1 MLNIKIFYVIIRLIH
16 VREGFVMNYENINV
30 EGYVYDFDSFVPCS
44 ENPVPYNRIMNF
56 VTVGPFVLETDG
68 SFEAEH
74 MYERDKLLLEDYLLP
89 DGGEKN
95 IAPQLGKK
103 VKNIYY
109 GDEYL
114 KWETGYIKWNTLRF
128 DRDEEAVD
136 PALYATEQ
144 RNAVYYA
151 AFYVDCKKDEKAI
164 ILHEDSG
171 SALYVNGELADFR
184 PFGRVKGLDGLGFQC
199 LVNFRKG
206 RNLVLFKLR
215 GGYIADTMD
224 IAISSCVV
232 YPVLLEK
239 DGIYVSTPSATFAFT
254 GTKEKPRMVSH
265 IFAAAERDTAEAEL
279 NCDGDTQKIP
289 AMKKGWCS
297 TLHIGILS
305 SDKEELRKCSIE
317 LKTADGSD
325 KKDIWFNTQ
334 PYDGYDGNE
343 HIMSDFHFDTTYH
356 QEQRTYALGAF
367 HITKC
372 ITEKLESN
380 PDFKAVLSE
389 IDYLHPYYTLYPAH
403 RKTLTDAFASGRAE
417 ADCFYNQ
424 PNDLTS
430 SGEGFVRN
438 LVYGQ
443 LYHRD
448 VMGRISRSYV
458 PGDVFG
464 HFSQI
469 TQVCKKGG
477 CDMIRWGKMM
487 LGVDQL
493 FRHVAPDGTVLL
505 HDKGLWRGAAKRLGV
520 KGCGHSGEALSYIE
534 GYPRYG
540 DTSWMKDTVSNAH
553 FSVFSD
559 MADDIIESDNQNI
572 ADGKENLIDYTSRD
586 LTQHHSGVLLTRT
599 DLKQANRLC
608 ENLLTAAEKFAAMA
622 FLYGAKYPEKAL
634 DKAWRQVLCGQHHDS
649 ITGTNNEISFV
660 DLMIE
665 YREAAQLASEV
676 LENSAKYIASLVKTD
691 CRRNALFVFN
701 PIASDTSGVCRFDLP
716 DWFDGKFAVLAD
728 TKGREYPVHI
738 EGRKAFF
745 LTGKIPATGYGL
757 YRLEKR
763 ETNPD
768 PVICG
773 SDLTIE
779 NRCFRLTVDGQ
790 HGGIVSVYDKKEHKE
805 IIDGSAPASGNA
817 IYALHE
823 IHDRMETQHEFYTDG
838 LKLVSDEFDAEIK
851 SEKCGDYQKL
861 TVKSKLGTLASVI
874 REITL
879 YKNSDVIDFRTVVE
893 DYNSEDEMFCAT
905 FPMNINGGAV
915 IYDDRFAPHVS
926 TRSKKYM
933 SFQTHQYA
941 SFSGCRVL
949 PANRWFGI
957 GPSVTVGMKN
967 GSANLGMTAVIRK
980 GEACKAAD
988 KLLKVLSK
996 KAIPVT
1002 LYPDTEQHGGN
1013 KIIHFNEDI
1022 YETDTRFVLCIK
1034 GDGNLYTEK
1043 LFDSLNKSCKAK
1055 ADRQLADKGIAAIY
1069 TKDSDNI
1076 YNKPVDVFL
1085 VIAESA
1091 EKLNAFAEKIS
1102 GELAGGYKL
1111 NLDCI
1116 ENVRPD
1122 TADSY
1127 GAAII
1132 NNGNISCSVE
1142 KNTLNLMLFH
1152 TAAFYGNMGKV
1163 TGGKEL
1169 VPEKKTHVFT
1179 YALYPHKDSYREADV
1194 YGKAAEFNDSMFA
1207 VEQPKESKSAF
1218 LPENYGFLKAPQG
1231 FEITA
1236 FKAGGYPLA
1245 SMKNENAPVT
1255 ERGLVLRGY
1264 DCTGADSEVTVK
1276 TGFDIAEAFSTD
1288 LLEENG
1294 KKIKNG
1300 KSSFTVP
1307 VGAHSIET
1315 YALKPVVSVKADT
1328 EILGAEKDMVEPTY
1342 VRSWEHDMGSLAT
1355 GYLKFAAT
1363 LDKKPDVIDETHV
1376 RISLNAVNNSADT
1389 TADVNIRIECSEKL
1403 SAEINS
1409 VSVKLDPTESTIIP
1423 FVVEKQSPETK
1434 GQIKIFYGYDG
1445 QEFTDVYE
1453 IGYFNPEVTLKID
1466 GNRIVCTVSNPT
1478 DQQLDGSLL
1487 IATPFET
1494 WGDIHCNR
1502 NAFGTVSPL
1511 SYAVNLQPNETK
1523 TYEFTA
1529 DFSGEEFFKA
1539 YYAAVKLCCNG
1550 RIHFAFADVHGPR
1563 HNVWAHEFI
1572 NEIHAD
1578 NGSIEKLLK
1587 M

>member
-1 MLNIKIFYVIIRLIH
+1 
-16 VREGFVMNYENINV
+16 MNYDNINA
-30 EGYVYDFDSFVPCS
+30 EGYVYDFESFVPC
-44 ENPVPYNRIMNF
+44 EANPVPYNRIMDF
-56 VTVGPFVLETDG
+56 VTVGPFVLVTDG

-95 IAPQLGKK
+95 IVPQLGKK
-103 VKNIYY
+103 VRNVYY
-109 GDEYL
+109 GDEYK
-114 KWETGYIKWNTLRF
+114 KWEKGYIKWNTLRF

-151 AFYVDCKKDEKAI
+151 AFYVDCKKVEKAI

-206 RNLVLFKLR
+206 RNLILFKLR

-239 DGIYVSTPSATFAFT
+239 DGICVSTPSATMAYT
-254 GTKEKPRMVSH
+254 GTKETPRMVSH
-265 IFAAAERDTAEAEL
+265 IFAAAESDTAGAEFC
-279 NCDGDTQKIP
+279 CDGDVQKIP
-289 AMKKGWCS
+289 AMKKGKC
-297 TLHIGILS
+297 TALHFGVES
-305 SDKEELRKCSIE
+305 SDKEELRKCTAE
-317 LKTADGSD
+317 LKTAGGSD
-325 KKDIWFNTQ
+325 RKEIWFRVQ
-334 PYDGYDGNE
+334 PYDGYEGNE

-372 ITEKLESN
+372 ITEKLENN
-380 PDFKAVLSE
+380 PAFKAVLSE
-389 IDYLHPYYTLYPAH
+389 IDYLHPYYTLYPTH
-403 RKTLTDAFASGRAE
+403 RKTLKEAFAAGRAE

-448 VMGRISRSYV
+448 VMGRISRVYV

-469 TQVCKKGG
+469 TQVCRKGG
-477 CDMIRWGKMM
+477 CDMVRWGKYM

-505 HDKGLWRGAAKRLGV
+505 HDKGLWRAAAKRLGV

-540 DTSWMKDTVSNAH
+540 DTGWMKKTISNAQ

-559 MADDIIESDNQNI
+559 MADDIIKSDNENT
-572 ADGKENLIDYTSRD
+572 AAGKESLIDYSSRD

-634 DKAWRQVLCGQHHDS
+634 DKAWRQVLCAQHHDS

-665 YREAAQLASEV
+665 YREAAQLASDV
-676 LENSAKYIASLVKTD
+676 LEKSAEYIASLVKTD
-691 CRRNALFVFN
+691 SRKNALFVFN
-701 PIASDTSGVCRFDLP
+701 PIASDTQGICRFDLP
-716 DWFDGKFAVLAD
+716 GWFDGEFAVLCD
-728 TKGREYPVHI
+728 TKGKEYPVHI
-738 EGRKAFF
+738 NGRKAFF

-757 YRLEKR
+757 YRLEKMDAD
-763 ETNPD
+763 PD
-768 PVICG
+768 HVVRG
-773 SDLTIE
+773 SDITIE
-779 NRCFRLTVDGQ
+779 NRYFRLTVDAN
-790 HGGIVSVYDKKEHKE
+790 HGGIVSVYDKKERRE
-805 IIDGSAPASGNA
+805 IIDGTAPASGNA

-861 TVKSKLGTLASVI
+861 TVKSKLGTLAAVI

-879 YKNSDVIDFRTVVE
+879 YRNSDVIDFRTVIE
-893 DYNSEDEMFCAT
+893 DYDSEDEMFCAT
-905 FPMNINGGAV
+905 FPVNIKGGAV

-967 GSANLGMTAVIRK
+967 GSVNIGMTAVIRR

-988 KLLKVLSK
+988 ELLKALSK

-1002 LYPDTEQHGGN
+1002 LYPDTEQHGGA
-1013 KIIHFNEDI
+1013 KIIHYNEDI
-1022 YETDTRFVLCIK
+1022 YETDTRFVLSVK

-1043 LFDSLNKSCKAK
+1043 LLESFGKACRSRLEK
-1055 ADRQLADKGIAAIY
+1055 QLADRGIAAAY

-1076 YNKPVDVFL
+1076 YGKPVDVFL
-1085 VIAESA
+1085 VIAENA
-1091 EKLNAFAEKIS
+1091 DKLDGFVEKIS
-1102 GELAGGYKL
+1102 GELAAGHDIK
-1111 NLDCI
+1111 LDCV
-1116 ENVRPD
+1116 ENIRPD
-1122 TADSY
+1122 TADNY

-1132 NNGNISCSVE
+1132 NNGNIACSVE
-1142 KNTLNLMLFH
+1142 NNNTLNLMLFH

-1179 YALYPHKDSYREADV
+1179 YAFYPHRGSYREADV
-1194 YGKAAEFNDSMFA
+1194 YGRAAEFNESMFA
-1207 VEQPKESKSAF
+1207 VEQQTERGSAF

-1231 FEITA
+1231 FEVTA

-1245 SMKNENAPVT
+1245 SMKNENGTAG
-1255 ERGLVLRGY
+1255 ERGLTLRGY
-1264 DCTGADSEVTVK
+1264 DSTGTDRDITVR
-1276 TGFDIAEAFSTD
+1276 TGFGMNSVFSTD

-1294 KKIKNG
+1294 KAVKNG
-1300 KSSFTVP
+1300 RNSFTVP

-1315 YALKPVVSVKADT
+1315 FALKPDVCVNA
-1328 EILGAEKDMVEPTY
+1328 GAEVLGTEKDTVEPTY

-1363 LDKKPDVIDETHV
+1363 LDKKPDVIDGTHV
-1376 RISLNAVNNSADT
+1376 RISLNAVNNSLDT
-1389 TADVNIRIECSEKL
+1389 DAQVNIRIECSDKL
-1403 SAEINS
+1403 SADMKN
-1409 VSVKLDPTESTIIP
+1409 VSVNLAPNGSEVIP
-1423 FVVEKQSPETK
+1423 FIVEKQSADTK
-1434 GQIKIFYGYDG
+1434 GQIKIFYSYDG

-1453 IGYFNPEVTLKID
+1453 IGYFNPEVSLKIKD
-1466 GNRIVCTVSNPT
+1466 SKIICTVVNPT
-1478 DQQLDGSLL
+1478 DQQLDGSLF
-1487 IATPFET
+1487 IAVPFEA
-1494 WGDIHCNR
+1494 WGDVSGNK
-1502 NAFGTVSPL
+1502 NSFGTVSPL
-1511 SYAVNLQPNETK
+1511 VYGVSLKPNETK
-1523 TYEFTA
+1523 EYEFSV
-1529 DFSGEEFFKA
+1529 DFDGGDFFKA

-1550 RIHFAFADVHGPR
+1550 RIHFAFCDVHGPR

>member
-1 MLNIKIFYVIIRLIH
+1 
-16 VREGFVMNYENINV
+16 MNYEKVNA
-30 EGYVYDFDSFVPCS
+30 EGYVYDFDSFVPC
-44 ENPVPYNRIMNF
+44 EANPVPYNRIMDF

-89 DGGEKN
+89 DGGEKK
-95 IAPQLGKK
+95 IAPQLDKK

-114 KWETGYIKWNTLRF
+114 RWEKGYIKWNTLRF

-239 DGIYVSTPSATFAFT
+239 DGICISTPSATMAFT

-265 IFAAAERDTAEAEL
+265 IFALAECDTAEAEL
-279 NCDGDTQKIP
+279 YCDGDIQKIP
-289 AMKKGWCS
+289 AMKKGRCS
-297 TLHIGILS
+297 TLHIGVEA
-305 SDKEELRKCSIE
+305 SDKEELRKCGIE

-325 KKDIWFNTQ
+325 KKEIWFDVT

-372 ITEKLESN
+372 IVEKLESN

-403 RKTLTDAFASGRAE
+403 RKTLKDAFAAGRAE

-448 VMGRISRSYV
+448 VMGRLSRVYV

-464 HFSQI
+464 HFSQM

-505 HDKGLWRGAAKRLGV
+505 HDKGMGRSEAKRLGV
-520 KGCGHSGEALSYIE
+520 KGCQHSGEALSYIE

-540 DTSWMKDTVSNAH
+540 DTGWMNDTVSNAR

-559 MADDIIESDNQNI
+559 MADDIIKSDRENTEAGRES
-572 ADGKENLIDYTSRD
+572 LIDYSSRD

-634 DKAWRQVLCGQHHDS
+634 DKAWRQVLCAQHHDS

-665 YREAAQLASEV
+665 YREAAQLASDV
-676 LENSAKYIASLVKTD
+676 LERSAKYIASLVKTD

-701 PIASDTSGVCRFDLP
+701 PIASDTQGVCRFDLP
-716 DWFDGKFAVLAD
+716 EWFDGEFAVLTD
-728 TKGREYPVHI
+728 TKGKEYPVHI
-738 EGRKAFF
+738 DGRKAFF

-757 YRLEKR
+757 YRLEKKDVD
-763 ETNPD
+763 PD
-768 PVICG
+768 PVVRG
-773 SDLTIE
+773 GDVTIE
-779 NRCFRLTVDGQ
+779 NRYFKLTVDAK

-805 IIDGSAPASGNA
+805 IIDGTAPASGNA

-823 IHDRMETQHEFYTDG
+823 IHDRMETQHELYTDG

-851 SEKCGDYQKL
+851 SEKCADYQKL
-861 TVKSKLGTLASVI
+861 TVISKLDMLARVI

-879 YKNSDVIDFRTVVE
+879 YKNSDVIDFRTVIE

-905 FPMNINGGAV
+905 FPVNIKGGAV

-967 GSANLGMTAVIRK
+967 GSVNLGMTAVIRR

-988 KLLKVLSK
+988 SLLKALSK

-1013 KIIHFNEDI
+1013 KIIHYNEDI
-1022 YETDTRFVLCIK
+1022 YETDTRFVLSIK

-1043 LFDSLNKSCKAK
+1043 LIDSFGRVCRTKLSKK
-1055 ADRQLADKGIAAIY
+1055 LADKGIAVVY
-1069 TKDSDNI
+1069 TRDSDNI
-1076 YNKPVDVFL
+1076 YSKPVDVFL
-1085 VIAESA
+1085 VIAENA
-1091 EKLNAFAEKIS
+1091 DKLDDFVEKIG
-1102 GELAGGYKL
+1102 GELAVGHGIK
-1111 NLDCI
+1111 LDCI

-1122 TADSY
+1122 TAENY

-1194 YGKAAEFNDSMFA
+1194 YGRAAEFNENLFA
-1207 VEQPKESKSAF
+1207 VEQPNESAEAF

-1245 SMKNENAPVT
+1245 SMKNENGSV
-1255 ERGLVLRGY
+1255 EKRGLVLRGY
-1264 DCTGADSEVTVK
+1264 DITGADSSVTVK
-1276 TGFDIAEAFSTD
+1276 TGFSLNEVFSTD

-1294 KKIKNG
+1294 MRIKNG
-1300 KSSFTVP
+1300 KNSFTVP

-1315 YALKPVVSVKADT
+1315 FAIKPVVSVKAEA
-1328 EILGAEKDMVEPTY
+1328 EILGTEKDLAEPTY
-1342 VRSWEHDMGSLAT
+1342 VRSWEHDMGSLTT

-1363 LDKKPDVIDETHV
+1363 LDKKPDVIDDTHV
-1376 RISLNAVNNSADT
+1376 RINLNAVNNSVDT
-1389 TADVNIRIECSEKL
+1389 DAEVNIRIECSDRL
-1403 SAEINS
+1403 SADMGNAA
-1409 VSVKLDPTESTIIP
+1409 VKLAPNESEVIP
-1423 FVVEKQSPETK
+1423 FTVEKQSADTK
-1434 GQIKIFYGYDG
+1434 GQIKIFYTYDG

-1453 IGYFNPEVTLKID
+1453 IGYFNPEVSLRIKD
-1466 GNRIVCTVSNPT
+1466 NRIICTVFNPT
-1478 DQQLDGSLL
+1478 DQHLDGSLL

-1494 WGDIHCNR
+1494 WGDISGNK
-1502 NAFGTVSPL
+1502 NAFGTISPL
-1511 SYAVNLQPNETK
+1511 SYGVKLEPNEEK
-1523 TYEFTA
+1523 TYEFSA
-1529 DFSGEEFFKA
+1529 DFSDEEFFKA

-1550 RIHFAFADVHGPR
+1550 RIHFAFCDVHGPR